1 MLYRGDGLLKSDC
14 SLLLGLICVFQK
26 APSPFTKLMTV
37 HGRFRG
43 KFIPL
48 AFVLLHKDPNQ
59 AIYEEIYTML
69 PRMNNL
75 QAFVVDYDLAQ
86 INALKNLYPTIW
98 VSFFRF
104 SGSNVIFHASKMR
117 AIDFSPRNYPKKS
130 VLQENR
136 KKIFPK
142 KFTFNAVVNR

>member
-1 MLYRGDGLLKSDC
+1 
-14 SLLLGLICVFQK
+14 
-26 APSPFTKLMTV
+26 MTV

-86 INALKNLYPTIW
+86 INALKNLYPTVW

-117 AIDFSPRNYPKKS
+117 AIDFRLEISLKSWFLEENQKKNFASKCSSTLIFRVKLNFSRFENARN
-130 VLQENR
+130 R
-136 KKIFPK
+136 F
-142 KFTFNAVVNR
+142 FA

>member
-1 MLYRGDGLLKSDC
+1 
-14 SLLLGLICVFQK
+14 
-26 APSPFTKLMTV
+26 MTV

-98 VSFFRF
+98 VSFFSIFRVKCNFSCFENARNRF
-104 SGSNVIFHASKMR
+104 FA
-117 AIDFSPRNYPKKS
+117 
-130 VLQENR
+130 
-136 KKIFPK
+136 
-142 KFTFNAVVNR
+142 